1 MSNKSEMTTQLMDQK
16 MKVDFNTYD
25 LTAKEL
31 VNMVAEGILNIAPD
45 YQRQFRWDEKRQS
58 SLIETIFLGIPV
70 PSLFM
75 ATNSNGSWELIDGV
89 QRLSTIIHFC
99 ATKEEWEKIYGP
111 SREYSPLKLDGL
123 KKLSSFNGKSF
134 SDLPFDI
141 QLKFKLA
148 SIKAT
153 TLTDKSDMNVR
164 FDLFE
169 RLNRGGVIL
178 SDQEIRSCVYRG
190 EFNDFLKELAQY
202 PAFKSCVKL
211 SDAQENDATRE
222 ELVLRFFAFANNYQG
237 FTHSVVDFLN
247 EYMETASKRFN
258 FESEGKVFKAVFD
271 ALSAALPDGIIRAQ
285 KKTPFNL
292 YEGIA
297 AGAALAYKE
306 KGKINTEGM
315 LEWMKG
321 AELKRFT
328 TGATNSRTQ
337 VAGRIEYCKARFE
350 A

>member
-1 MSNKSEMTTQLMDQK
+1 MSNKAEITTQLLDQK

-31 VNMVAEGILNIAPD
+31 VNMVAEGILDIAPD

-75 ATNSNGSWELIDGV
+75 ATNPDGRWELIDGV

-99 ATKEEWEKIYGP
+99 ATKDEWEKIYG
-111 SREYSPLKLDGL
+111 SSHAYNPLKLEGL
-123 KKLSSFNGKSF
+123 KKLSTFNGSTF
-134 SDLPFDI
+134 ADLPYEI

-153 TLTDKSDMNVR
+153 TLTDKSDKNVR

-190 EFNDFLKELAQY
+190 AFNDFIKEMAQY
-202 PAFKSCVKL
+202 PAFRACVKL
-211 SDAQENDATRE
+211 SETQENDATRE
-222 ELVLRFFAFANNYQG
+222 ELVLRFFAFLNNYQN
-237 FTHSVVDFLN
+237 FNHSVVDFLN
-247 EYMETASKRFN
+247 DYMELASTRFN
-258 FESEGKVFKAVFD
+258 FESEEKVFKAVFN
-271 ALSAALPDGIIRAQ
+271 ALSAALPNGIVRAQ

-292 YEGIA
+292 YEGVA
-297 AGAALAYKE
+297 VGAALAYKAS
-306 KGKINTEGM
+306 GRINTNN
-315 LEWMKG
+315 LLVWMRSD
-321 AELKRFT
+321 ELNRFT
-328 TGATNSRTQ
+328 TGATNSRAQ

-350 A
+350 E